1 MGLFMEK
8 VVVRV
13 WCTNWQF
20 RIENMS
26 LRMFT
31 GSLRS
36 LPECFEVK
44 SENRWFWMMIAIS
57 WILIDFASKSIDLL
71 TSGRFG
77 RLIHFSCWV
86 LTIIDED
93 PTFLPRI
100 HTKKFQNPYRNVSEG
115 FLSSNKQKSLWLAQ
129 IGSESLSA
137 DERRRTLKDVCQFPL
152 RFSHRI
158 EIDWKYRHSGSNTS
172 RWS

>member
-1 MGLFMEK
+1 MIFDYDWWYPGFGWWGYFDHWPMRRDVGTGRFTLVVWSRKPRLGGLGM
-8 VVVRV
+8 
-13 WCTNWQF
+13 CT
-20 RIENMS
+20 E
-26 LRMFT
+26 
-31 GSLRS
+31 SLRS
-36 LPECFEVK
+36 LPERFQTK
-44 SENRWFWMMIAIS
+44 SKNRWFSMMIAIS
-57 WILIDFASKSIDLL
+57 WILIDFASKSNDLL

-115 FLSSNKQKSLWLAQ
+115 FLSSNKQKSPWLSQ

-137 DERRRTLKDVCQFPL
+137 D
-152 RFSHRI
+152 
-158 EIDWKYRHSGSNTS
+158 
-172 RWS
+172 